1 MLIIIILLFCWGG
14 GKTQLIILKLAVFV
28 RPGGLM
34 LSVCWCWQ
42 WWGLRTLRSQ
52 ISDFS
57 VWFSLGTRA
66 MTSQHQCWIND
77 CTEISIN
84 NTRKAKR
91 HIEFHRNSKRSNSG
105 FGNFTGLMFEEGLKT
120 FYHCIFWW
128 IKTIINCQQC

>member
-1 MLIIIILLFCWGG
+1 MS
-14 GKTQLIILKLAVFV
+14 
-28 RPGGLM
+28 
-34 LSVCWCWQ
+34 SVCLVLTV
-42 WWGLRTLRSQ
+42 GRLRTLRSQ

-77 CTEISIN
+77 STEISIN

-105 FGNFTGLMFEEGLKT
+105 PGTFPGSMFEEGLKT
-120 FYHCIFWW
+120 VHHCLFYLIKYLNYYIEYLPALLIFN
-128 IKTIINCQQC
+128 I